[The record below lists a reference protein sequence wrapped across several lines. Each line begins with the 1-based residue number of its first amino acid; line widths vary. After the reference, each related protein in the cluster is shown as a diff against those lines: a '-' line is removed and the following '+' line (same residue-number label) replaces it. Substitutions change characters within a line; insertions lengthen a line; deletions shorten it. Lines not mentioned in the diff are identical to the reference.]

1 MIIVLY
7 FYSNIIKMDLI
18 EFIEERDIYLSRK
31 FANEK
36 RHNRFLKDCLQK
48 YNNIKSS
55 IPKKKYVPSPITK
68 SYSKS
73 VATKP
78 TTIHKAPMS
87 NSNSNK
93 PSNTYNKKPIN
104 YNKVYIKPNN
114 TYTKP
119 KYEYTSELRYVR
131 DKLKKGKYLSLDDIN
146 FLKSEHKIF
155 EKIIKDIE
163 KENIELIK
171 KINEKELQIKEK
183 VILEKEKKL
192 RERRKKIQEERRL
205 YEERLIQEEELI
217 SREEQELRLEKE
229 ELIPE
234 EETNFK
240 KWVSRRQNNETSEW
254 QTVCKK

>member
-1 MIIVLY
+1 M
-7 FYSNIIKMDLI
+7 
-18 EFIEERDIYLSRK
+18 RK
-31 FANEK
+31 GRFC
-36 RHNRFLKDCLQK
+36 FLKECAECGKKIGFLK
-48 YNNIKSS
+48 GYRHPIEG
-55 IPKKKYVPSPITK
+55 KKKCICRTCWDKIDK
-68 SYSKS
+68 SESE
-73 VATKP
+73 
-78 TTIHKAPMS
+78 
-87 NSNSNK
+87 
-93 PSNTYNKKPIN
+93 YNKFIHNALCKENRGVLCFVIIN
-104 YNKVYIKPNN
+104 
-114 TYTKP
+114 TKP
-119 KYEYTSELRYVR
+119 KYEYMSELRYVR

-217 SREEQELRLEKE
+217 SREEQELLLEKE